1 MVAQTQNDKIMV
13 ISDSPRYL
21 EVLGGIIDHLRTN
34 QVQSLLMGRNGI
46 IKFWIDNAKETLKI
60 GEKSIAIL
68 TRDINYII
76 DKVYGYD
83 FQ

>member
-1 MVAQTQNDKIMV
+1 MVAQTQNDEIMV
-13 ISDSPRYL
+13 ISDHPKYL
-21 EVLGGIIDHLRTN
+21 EVLGGIIDHLKTH
-34 QVQSLLMGRNGI
+34 QVESLLMGRKGI
-46 IKFWIDNAKETLKI
+46 VTFWLNSAKSTLKI